1 LQKILTE
8 NESRDPKLDVEIMSQ
23 KITLSSEF
31 IKNNVIEKYVYDCKF
46 LTVRKNNKYKS
57 KIRFWP

>member
-1 LQKILTE
+1 MQKILTE

-31 IKNNVIEKYVYDCKF
+31 IKDIEI
-46 LTVRKNNKYKS
+46 KNKVMAVNS
-57 KIRFWP
+57 